1 MYEGAFE
8 QGDTL
13 IDKFLALEEDIIK
26 LLDVI
31 CIMEK
36 EIKQMTEYN
45 NKKISELQ
53 HKEEIL
59 KEFIKKVVK
68 EEEIGKRE
76 ANELIK
82 KSKNEDFNNVYNN
95 YINSIKAETERNF
108 YDKDLLQFKKKK
120 EENSTKHTIDIIRV
134 FIK

>member
-1 MYEGAFE
+1 MYEGGFE
-8 QGDTL
+8 QDDAL
-13 IDKFLALEEDIIK
+13 IHKFLALEKDITK

-36 EIKQMTEYN
+36 EKKQMTDYN

-53 HKEEIL
+53 HKEESL
-59 KEFIKKVVK
+59 KEFIKKAMK
-68 EEEIGKRE
+68 EEEICKRE

-82 KSKNEDFNNVYNN
+82 QSKNEDFNNVYNN

-108 YDKDLLQFKKKK
+108 YDKDLLQSKKKK